1 MQLCLSRG
9 WEVGCG
15 GVCVCVCVRAA
26 GWLGGELPSPAR
38 DCFGVLIQIGA
49 EVLRASPVPNL

>member
-9 WEVGCG
+9 WEVG
-15 GVCVCVCVRAA
+15 GVCVCVQRV
-26 GWLGGELPSPAR
+26 GWGGELPSPAW